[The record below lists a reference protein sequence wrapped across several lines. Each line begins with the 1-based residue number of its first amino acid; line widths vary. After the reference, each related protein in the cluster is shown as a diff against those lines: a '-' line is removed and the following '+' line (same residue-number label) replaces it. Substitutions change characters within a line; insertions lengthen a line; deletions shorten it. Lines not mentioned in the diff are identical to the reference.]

1 MDYAFTVLIF
11 ILLPAFAVVWAI
23 RAHHKENE
31 DWKERER
38 RRYSAASMPTKATER
53 PQTETRMRGP
63 ETRPYSAEETPA
75 LSSGKTP
82 LMHWAAIGDE
92 NKVQTLL
99 DGGADVRAVDS
110 DGDGV
115 LRYAMAK
122 RNIRLFELLLNRGA
136 DPNAR
141 STSAAGVPGFTIM
154 HALAESGW
162 SEGIEALGRHGA
174 NAESKGVGEITP
186 MMLAAGGGR
195 DDAVTALRSLGASV
209 NARDNEG
216 DSVLYYAVS
225 KGHWST
231 TKLLLAL
238 GANPNPPEAAP
249 GRNPITM
256 AAALAGPA
264 SRRPPGSSVGD
275 FEKVVVELLRAGADP
290 SPMYDSGYA
299 LQRVVDGGIEIAPV
313 DRVRQLVAAHNNW
326 SVIYL
331 TPEGRS
337 KLNSNSTPR
346 AQEGP
351 AATRARIM
359 REYASLDTA
368 REQQQAY
375 ASRSLIGEFVSQM
388 GQYGLHGADTAAEVQ
403 FCLRDG
409 APIDGAALINY
420 GDDVQHWETPLLT
433 ALVDERL
440 EVAHALIRAGANV
453 DAPNAAIFP
462 NGGGFG
468 HTALHALIQRKD
480 RRGVQTLIA
489 AGADVNR
496 QTTVGSTPL
505 YFAASIDDPDLVRIL
520 LDAGAQPQIPDLTG
534 TLPLDAAGPRTRHLL
549 TNNYNNRLQMK
560 RVTW

>member
-1 MDYAFTVLIF
+1 MDSDATAGL
-11 ILLPAFAVVWAI
+11 ILLLAPLAIAVWAF
-23 RAHHKENE
+23 RGYQ
-31 DWKERER
+31 KERNRKRSDTAR
-38 RRYSAASMPTKATER
+38 RTSAATPR
-53 PQTETRMRGP
+53 PQTETRVKGP
-63 ETRPYSAEETPA
+63 ETRPYSGDETRA

-99 DGGADVRAVDS
+99 DRGADVRAVDS

-141 STSAAGVPGFTIM
+141 STSAAGVPGFTIL

-162 SEGIEALGRHGA
+162 SEGIKALGWHGA

-238 GANPNPPEAAP
+238 GANPNPPEGVP
-249 GRNPITM
+249 GRTPIM
-256 AAALAGPA
+256 IAAALAGPA
-264 SRRPPGSSVGD
+264 SQRPPGSSVAD

-290 SPMYDSGYA
+290 SPMYDAGYA

-313 DRVRQLVAAHNNW
+313 DRVRQLVTAHNNW

-337 KLNSNSTPR
+337 KLNSHSAPR
-346 AQEGP
+346 GQEGP
-351 AATRARIM
+351 DSARARIT
-359 REYASLDTA
+359 RDYASLDTA

-388 GQYGLHGADTAAEVQ
+388 GQYGLHGAETAAEVQ

-409 APIDGAALINY
+409 APINGAALINY

-440 EVAHALIRAGANV
+440 EVAHALIKAGASV

-462 NGGGFG
+462 SGGFG

-480 RRGVQTLIA
+480 RRGVQALIA

-496 QTTVGSTPL
+496 QTTLGSTPL

-520 LDAGAQPQIPDLTG
+520 LNAGAQPHIPDLTG
-534 TLPLDAAGPRTRHLL
+534 TLPIDAAGPMTRHLL
-549 TNNYNNRLQMK
+549 TNNNRLQMK